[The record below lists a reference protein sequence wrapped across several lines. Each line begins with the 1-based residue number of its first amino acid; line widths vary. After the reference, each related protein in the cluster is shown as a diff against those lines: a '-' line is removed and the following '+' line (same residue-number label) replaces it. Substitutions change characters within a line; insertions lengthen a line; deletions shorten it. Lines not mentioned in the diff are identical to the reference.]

1 MGRTNPDST
10 AFAQVTLIESHP
22 QHAPSISPA
31 SAARR
36 ISEVPLKPS
45 TTLIGRPR
53 TALSN
58 CGKAEVA
65 LPGPRLP
72 SLTGRLEADHSSRFF
87 IPVFSVTTQVCRS
100 GAGVPSQPN
109 FLPSNI
115 TPWSPSI
122 CLKIIDPE
130 KWPTVNPS
138 GSALLYT

>member
-10 AFAQVTLIESHP
+10 AFAQVTLIESQP

-36 ISEVPLKPS
+36 ISEVPLKLS

-65 LPGPRLP
+65 FPGPRLP

-87 IPVFSVTTQVCRS
+87 ISVFSVRTQGGRS
-100 GAGVPSQPN
+100 GGGGARQAH
-109 FLPSNI
+109 F
-115 TPWSPSI
+115 
-122 CLKIIDPE
+122 
-130 KWPTVNPS
+130 
-138 GSALLYT
+138 